1 MTKASAAQQT
11 FITNLIEAFDTEAD
25 ARECLKFEL
34 SPLGITEW
42 AEEETVAE
50 FVQRLTK
57 GGASEVINLLK
68 SSAPRRKPQARPAGS
83 KNIKIKPASANQL
96 RYLRSLISQS
106 GGMLETGQNISIPAN
121 CTSKEAS
128 ALISLILEEGM

>member
-11 FITNLIEAFDTEAD
+11 FITNLIDGFPTEAD

-42 AEEETVAE
+42 AEEETVE
-50 FVQRLTK
+50 KFIQRLTK
-57 GGASEVINLLK
+57 GGASEIINLLK
-68 SSAPRRKPQARPAGS
+68 AAAPRRKPQARPAGS
-83 KNIKIKPASANQL
+83 KNVKSKPASANQL

-106 GGMLETGQNISIPAN
+106 GGMLETGQKVSIPTN

-128 ALISLILEEGM
+128 ELISLLTEEGI